1 MKHPKLRIKK
11 KARLKELR
19 KFKLDIREI
28 VHDCLLDIEG
38 YIVDDIMVHLKKK
51 GILYAKNTQKDKKAK
66 KRQI

>member
-19 KFKLDIREI
+19 KFKLDIKEI

-38 YIVDDIMVHLKKK
+38 YIVTDILNHLKKK
-51 GILYAKNTQKDKKAK
+51 GILYAKNTQKDKKKK